1 MFFVAR
7 VKFRKFLLTLAAVFD
22 LLAGIFVCYVGAE
35 PLIPFLAYALGVVS
49 LYTERLWVPVTFLSF
64 GLSMYGA
71 MVLKGEPV
79 ALFIVAASLK
89 CISPIFRGWLVLKSE
104 IHELI
109 AVANYLRKNLQA
121 LFILPFM
128 LLLILAAVRQ
138 VSGDSA
144 MADSLAVYAY
154 YQLSGAVA
162 VVLVLMIRE
171 GVSSSNAK
179 RKQWS

>member
-1 MFFVAR
+1 
-7 VKFRKFLLTLAAVFD
+7 
-22 LLAGIFVCYVGAE
+22 
-35 PLIPFLAYALGVVS
+35 
-49 LYTERLWVPVTFLSF
+49 
-64 GLSMYGA
+64 MYGA

-79 ALFIVAASLK
+79 ALFIVAVSLK
-89 CISPIFRGWLVLKSE
+89 CISPFFKGWLVLKSE

-109 AVANYLRKNLQA
+109 AIANYLRKNLQA